1 MYAFFAGST
10 QNVRN
15 LTNSRNLK
23 IVSCRSSNT
32 PSLQKMKPLDKI
44 VISKVVYKLVKRKK
58 MDFAKVKRFT
68 NSSER
73 TVKPK
78 TRLGTKKKKT

>member
-1 MYAFFAGST
+1 
-10 QNVRN
+10 
-15 LTNSRNLK
+15 
-23 IVSCRSSNT
+23 
-32 PSLQKMKPLDKI
+32 MKPLDKI

-78 TRLGTKKKKT
+78 TRLGTEKKKT